1 MTEKSFVQEELSRC
15 IIKLL
20 LKEPFYAH
28 FLAGVPRNITE
39 EIPTAAVGLVKGQ
52 MNLFVNKDFFM
63 NELESVS
70 ARVAVIKHEAL
81 HILFKHCFRIPKSNL
96 KLFNVAADLVVNQF
110 IGNWDLPKSAITL
123 DSFPDLNLEA
133 NQTVEAYYD
142 ALSNLLNDKDQAPKS
157 ASHLKELMNQETH
170 SDHSKWNAKDDSYSS
185 MAQHKLNEMIAKA
198 MDRTSSNDFGKLPS
212 DIKRMVNQVIEKRKP
227 QVNWKR
233 ALQLFSTSSRK
244 TRIYHTEKRIS
255 KRFGTRPGIKI
266 KRYQRLAVAVDTS
279 GSIQESYFSMFF
291 SEIYNIWRQGAEIEI
306 IECDAEVQRIYKYQG
321 KKPSFLKGGGGT
333 HFDPV
338 FSYIKENRFKRYDG
352 CIYLTDGYAP
362 EPQVKPP
369 CKVFWLLTPDGSSDA
384 LKFGRVAKFNA

>member
-1 MTEKSFVQEELSRC
+1 MADPINIEEELSRC
-15 IIKLL
+15 IIKML

-28 FLAGVPRNITE
+28 LLSGVPRNITE
-39 EIPTAAVGLVKGQ
+39 EIPTAAVGIVNGQ
-52 MNLFVNKDFFM
+52 MNLFVNKKFFTE
-63 NELESVS
+63 ELTTLSS
-70 ARVAVIKHEAL
+70 RIAVVKHEAL
-81 HILFKHCFRIPKSNL
+81 HILFKHCFRMQKSNLNL

-133 NQTVEAYYD
+133 NQTVESYYSTL
-142 ALSNLLNDKDQAPKS
+142 ANLLDNKDKAPKS
-157 ASHLKELMNQETH
+157 AAQLEKLMNQKTH
-170 SDHSKWNAKDDSYSS
+170 SDHSKWSAKDDSS
-185 MAQHKLNEMIAKA
+185 MAQNKLDEMIAKA
-198 MDRTSSNDFGKLPS
+198 IERTSTNDFGNLPS
-212 DIKRMVNQVIEKRKP
+212 DIKRMVNQVVTKRKP

-291 SEIYNIWRQGAEIEI
+291 SEIHNIWRQGAEIEI

-362 EPQVKPP
+362 QPQVKPP

-384 LKFGRVAKFNA
+384 LQFGRVVKFNA